1 MRGSAIV
8 LAASVA
14 LMGVLPPAP
23 AAASTAELVQHLDQ
37 LVTGFPGGAG
47 LYIADP
53 NLSKPL
59 YAHDADEPIIT
70 ASLYKLAVLTEAERR
85 VDLGQLHYSDIITI
99 EDEDITED
107 GSFEPAGTELTLDAA
122 LEAMITISDNG
133 AALALWHVLGAQN
146 INATLRN
153 QGINDFHVFMSWGE
167 DDNVATPRAIGTLLT
182 LLAKRQ
188 LISAAA
194 SDRMLARLE
203 RQQINDRLPTGLPDG
218 VVVAHK
224 TGNLPGLT
232 HDAGIIF
239 TPSGPRVV
247 VAMTWDA
254 YDADAYAFI
263 ANVASVVFS
272 AVLEPPTNAR
282 YEVPRTAVSV
292 DTGSSPRITV
302 PITNAGT
309 EAWATSGAG
318 SFRLIW
324 EMRDS
329 RNALIATS
337 PAAIPLPGL
346 APGRSANVGVVIAV
360 PRTPGDYKVTIGLVD
375 ANGNGLAKL
384 GAATASFQ
392 VRAHQPYLVS
402 ATTAVPT
409 ILHRGEASLLV
420 TKYTA
425 LPTMGT
431 TARTLTMSW
440 RLIDTKTS
448 RSVAQGSIPLG
459 SLAPGATGTY
469 FVPFVAPAVLGAYRL
484 AYDVREKNVAV
495 TETSTT
501 NVTIVGARTFPD
513 DEGGRT
519 PPAITVPIIPPTP
532 TPTPRMRFPSP
543 SPGIVPNP
551 QLPTLPA
558 PRGRITPTAN
568 P

>member
-1 MRGSAIV
+1 MRGTAVLLASV
-8 LAASVA
+8 LAALAV
-14 LMGVLPPAP
+14 LGVSPGAP
-23 AAASTAELVQHLDQ
+23 AAAGTAELVQHLEQ
-37 LVTGFPGGAG
+37 LVSTFPGGAG
-47 LYIADP
+47 LWIADP
-53 NLSKPL
+53 NLSTPL
-59 YAHDADEPIIT
+59 YSHDADEPVIT
-70 ASLYKLAVLTEAERR
+70 ASLYKLAVMAEAERR
-85 VDLGQLHYSDIITI
+85 VEAGQLHYGDIITI

-107 GSFEPAGTELTLDAA
+107 GSFELAGTELTLDEA

-133 AALALWHVLGAQN
+133 AALALWHVLGPEN
-146 INATLRN
+146 INATLLRA
-153 QGINDFHVFMSWGE
+153 GVKDFHVFLNWDE
-167 DDNVATPRAIGTLLT
+167 DNIATPRAVGTLLT

-203 RQQINDRLPTGLPDG
+203 RQQINDRLPAALPQG

-254 YDADAYAFI
+254 FDADAYEFI
-263 ANVASVVFS
+263 ANVGSVVYS
-272 AVLEPPTNAR
+272 ALLEPPANAR
-282 YEVPRTAVSV
+282 YDVPRTVTSV
-292 DTGSSPRITV
+292 ETGSSTRITV
-302 PITNAGT
+302 PITNAGNVT
-309 EAWATSGAG
+309 WSVSGPGAV
-318 SFRLIW
+318 RLIW
-324 EMRDS
+324 EMRD
-329 RNALIATS
+329 NKDVLVATS
-337 PAAIPLPGL
+337 PTPIALPAL
-346 APGRSANVGVVIAV
+346 APGRTANIGVVLAV
-360 PRTPGDYKVTIGLVD
+360 SQAPGDYKVTLGLVD

-392 VRAHQPYLVS
+392 VRAHQAYIVS

-425 LPTMGT
+425 LPTAGT
-431 TARTLTMSW
+431 APHDLVLSW

-448 RSVAQGSIPLG
+448 RSVATGTIPLG
-459 SLAPGATGTY
+459 TLQSGATGT
-469 FVPFVAPAVLGAYRL
+469 FFAPFVAPAVLGAYRL
-484 AYDVREKNVAV
+484 AYDVRERNVAAS
-495 TETSTT
+495 ETFTA

-519 PPAITVPIIPPTP
+519 PPVITPRVTP
-532 TPTPRMRFPSP
+532 SPTPRMRFPSP
-543 SPGIVPNP
+543 TSGVVPNP
-551 QLPTLPA
+551 QLPVLPV
-558 PRGRITPTAN
+558 PRGRTSTPA